1 MYDLRIVFG
10 AKKLYIIISV
20 ASILFYDNYV
30 SLTCKIKEHLG
41 STHMTWWAPC
51 TAVVKL
57 NSTPVIR
64 SKNLVDFSFKVKPQF
79 APIVVYKY
87 IRFNDK
93 KRRYI
98 TATWWH
104 ENAI

>member
-41 STHMTWWAPC
+41 STHMT
-51 TAVVKL
+51 
-57 NSTPVIR
+57 
-64 SKNLVDFSFKVKPQF
+64 
-79 APIVVYKY
+79 
-87 IRFNDK
+87 
-93 KRRYI
+93 
-98 TATWWH
+98 
-104 ENAI
+104 